1 MSSSMVST
9 GFYKPRITG
18 FPWQICGSM
27 VMRSRNWPRVP
38 PLHFGVLAAPATICL
53 YEDDGKLD
61 IMLCIKCGRCNFI
74 IWERKLS
81 FFTLLP
87 SVCFPSSM
95 PMADPLRATRSIRWG
110 DVQELRIRVSLCVGG
125 SPAKKIFRRW
135 LSS

>member
-9 GFYKPRITG
+9 GYHKPRMTDC
-18 FPWQICGSM
+18 PWRICGSR
-27 VMRSRNWPRVP
+27 VMRSRDWLRVP
-38 PLHFGVLAAPATICL
+38 PLHFGVLAAPAMIFL
-53 YEDDGKLD
+53 YDGKLD

-81 FFTLLP
+81 FLTLLP

-135 LSS
+135 LNS